1 MIAFYITKKKAKKK
15 KLGFD
20 FFFFT
25 VFLKIKKVN
34 NHLTFLHLVLH
45 NKEQKPK
52 RKQKEY
58 FYT

>member
-25 VFLKIKKVN
+25 VSKNKKVN